1 MKKILL
7 VEDNEDNRD
16 LVCALL
22 DDQYLV
28 EECKDAGEALQRLRK
43 GHDDAQP
50 DLLLLDISLPGM
62 DGLELLHRIRE
73 DSQLAHI
80 PAVAL
85 TAHAMK
91 DDGDRFRAAGFEGY
105 VTKPIVDETLL
116 YDAIAG
122 LLQRGNGKGP

>member
-1 MKKILL
+1 VKKILL
-7 VEDNEDNRD
+7 VEDNEDNRE

-22 DDQYLV
+22 DDQYVV
-28 EECKDAGEALQRLRK
+28 EDCKDAREALDRLQSPN
-43 GHDDAQP
+43 GTQP

-62 DGLELLHRIRE
+62 DGVQLLHRIRG

-91 DDGDRFRAAGFEGY
+91 DDGDRFMAEGFEGY
-105 VTKPIVDETLL
+105 VTKPIVNEELL
-116 YDAIAG
+116 FEAIAQ
-122 LLQRGNGKGP
+122 LIRA

>member
-1 MKKILL
+1 MKRILL

-22 DDQYLV
+22 EDQYLV
-28 EECKDAGEALQRLRK
+28 EECKDAGEALQRLRN
-43 GHDDAQP
+43 GHAEAQP
-50 DLLLLDISLPGM
+50 DLLLLDISLPNM
-62 DGLELLHRIRE
+62 DGVELLQRIRE
-73 DSQLAHI
+73 DSQLARI

-105 VTKPIVDETLL
+105 VSKPIVDEELL
-116 YDAIAG
+116 FETIAG
-122 LLQRGNGKGP
+122 LLRRGNGNGP